1 MLLKLVDGFYDL
13 KVKLYGDSAE
23 IGIKSAQQRGPESL
37 PQDFHLDSKI
47 IDEDSLDFNSL
58 KKVKIIEQSQQ

>member
-23 IGIKSAQQRGPESL
+23 IGIKTAY
-37 PQDFHLDSKI
+37 
-47 IDEDSLDFNSL
+47 
-58 KKVKIIEQSQQ
+58 